1 MLILLGLGALGY
13 WVWRTVQRHRQ
24 RDRRRQARLNKQFYQ
39 LIKRRQGRISALEFA
54 MYTRIDGIAAQDYL
68 NQQAQAFSAYCET
81 TPQGDIVY
89 VFNQAAIG
97 QSMYAAQLEAAWAWE
112 EYAQAQRAHF
122 EHRKAAWISAKQLNA
137 LRRMTQ
143 TALDDVPIVPLPED
157 QRESERLRWDG
168 QKLPDTKF
176 QGILKSA
183 STQLPACR
191 LEEAEKKGV
200 GRTSSAESHPNA
212 KTSPQANIQPDEK
225 EIVTI
230 EVKAVR
236 G

>member
-1 MLILLGLGALGY
+1 
-13 WVWRTVQRHRQ
+13 
-24 RDRRRQARLNKQFYQ
+24 
-39 LIKRRQGRISALEFA
+39 
-54 MYTRIDGIAAQDYL
+54 MYTQIDGIAAQDYL

-89 VFNQAAIG
+89 VFNRAAMG
-97 QSMYAAQLEAAWAWE
+97 QLTYAAQIEAAWAWE

-137 LRRMTQ
+137 LRRVSQ
-143 TALDDVPIVPLPED
+143 TALDDVPIVPLPAD
-157 QRESERLRWDG
+157 RRESERLRWDG
-168 QKLPDTKF
+168 RKLPDA
-176 QGILKSA
+176 KSQRAFRAA

-191 LEEAEKKGV
+191 LRGVEAYD
-200 GRTSSAESHPNA
+200 RSNAQTSTQTNV
-212 KTSPQANIQPDEK
+212 QPEDEK
-225 EIVTI
+225 IVTI